1 MLYRHL
7 IYESYGQL
15 HSKMR
20 FTILFCLAL
29 MKKEKSPFSPQN
41 DWVGMLDQIHEN
53 DDHELT
59 VLKFLHIWYLVFVI
73 TLLLEKPVVFL
84 RKF

>member
-59 VLKFLHIWYLVFVI
+59 VIKFLHIWYFSFCHNFVPR
-73 TLLLEKPVVFL
+73 EACSFL
-84 RKF
+84 A